1 MRVAVPYPVCY
12 KTPVMPA
19 AGIELIRHMAVG
31 DRAAFSEF
39 YNTYAALAYRLIVRI
54 VGDRDDAA
62 DVLQEVFW
70 HAWES
75 ASTYDPARG
84 SPEAWIIT
92 RARSRAIDRVRSVR
106 RRSATFVGPADD
118 AVAAPPGKPH
128 EGAAQAADH
137 VWVEKALEALSVEQ
151 REVVRLAYFAGL
163 TQSEIARRLEQPL
176 GTVKTRMR
184 RALER
189 LRGIMGSPDV

>member
-1 MRVAVPYPVCY
+1 
-12 KTPVMPA
+12 
-19 AGIELIRHMAVG
+19 MAMG

-70 HAWES
+70 HTWES

-106 RRSATFVGPADD
+106 RRSATFVA
-118 AVAAPPGKPH
+118 
-128 EGAAQAADH
+128 
-137 VWVEKALEALSVEQ
+137 S
-151 REVVRLAYFAGL
+151 
-163 TQSEIARRLEQPL
+163 AR
-176 GTVKTRMR
+176 
-184 RALER
+184 
-189 LRGIMGSPDV
+189 